1 MNIDKVR
8 PYLFIAYEMYVKGQS
23 KEYLDNELSGFALLA
38 EMDSFNSWLN
48 EILK

>member
-8 PYLFIAYEMYVKGQS
+8 PYLFIAYEMYVKGKS

-38 EMDSFNSWLN
+38 EMDSFESWLN
-48 EILK
+48 NLLK